1 MADHKRFQQGQ
12 SGVTGMAGMD
22 AKTGRRLEG
31 GRHLAQS
38 IGMIA
43 SVRPGANSVPLL
55 RSFGSES
62 MDLID
67 RPVNGSFVVDT
78 YFAVASAIR
87 KWEDR
92 LRLERVQ
99 LKQPQPGRVALYIEG
114 VDTASGEKIS
124 LETEVTR

>member
-12 SGVTGMAGMD
+12 SGVISMAGMD

-99 LKQPQPGRVALYIEG
+99 LMQPQPGRVVLYIEG
-114 VDTASGEKIS
+114 LDTASGEKIS

>member
-1 MADHKRFQQGQ
+1 
-12 SGVTGMAGMD
+12 MAGMD

-43 SVRPGANSVPLL
+43 SVRPGSNSVPLL
-55 RSFGSES
+55 RSFGSEN
-62 MDLID
+62 MDMID
-67 RPVNGSFVVDT
+67 RPVNGSFAVDT
-78 YFAVASAIR
+78 YFAVAESIR

-99 LKQPQPGRVALYIEG
+99 LSQPQPGRVALYIEG
-114 VDTASGEKIS
+114 VDTASGENIS
-124 LETEVTR
+124 LETEVMR